1 MHVKS
6 ALCSIALL
14 AVSHSVFSAT
24 TDSGGVVLSAT
35 RVVYDANNK
44 ETSISIRNKNTD
56 QYFLVQSWIDD
67 NKGNKKVP
75 FAITPPLFRL
85 GADKE
90 NMLRIVNTTGTLPD
104 DRESVYYINVKAI
117 PPVPDDSVAQNT
129 LQVAIKTRIKLF
141 YRPKGLSGKPED
153 TYQQLQWSIQGN
165 NLVVKNPTPY
175 SVSFNELAV
184 GGKDVKE
191 INMVE
196 AKSEA
201 SYPLSAGQRGQVS
214 FSAINDFGGV
224 SKTITASAH

>member
-1 MHVKS
+1 MHAKS
-6 ALCSIALL
+6 ALCSFVLL
-14 AVSHSVFSAT
+14 AISHSALSAA

-35 RVVYDANNK
+35 RVVYDASNK
-44 ETSISIRNKNTD
+44 ETSVSIKNKNID

-67 NKGNKKVP
+67 NTGNKKVP

-85 GADKE
+85 GADKL
-90 NMLRIVNTTGTLPD
+90 NMLRIVKTSGNLPD
-104 DRESVYYINVKAI
+104 DKESVFYINVKAI
-117 PPVPDDSVAQNT
+117 PPVPDDSVTQNT

-141 YRPKGLSGKPED
+141 YRPKGLQGKPED
-153 TYQQLQWSIQGN
+153 AYQQLQWSIQGN
-165 NLVVKNPTPY
+165 DLVVKNPSQY
-175 SVSFNELAV
+175 SVSFNEITV

-201 SYPLSAGQRGQVS
+201 HYPLSAGQRGQIS

-224 SKTITASAH
+224 SKTVTAH